1 MAAYNKVNGT
11 TMTENPL
18 QRDVL
23 KREWAFDGVI
33 MSDWY
38 ATRTVAAAG
47 EDLLDLAMPGPES
60 PWTEGLLEAV
70 QSGQISES
78 AVDGHVLRILRL
90 AARVGALDGLGAV
103 TPPARRW
110 SDEELS
116 AELRASSAAGM
127 VLIKNDGTLPLEAG
141 SLRQVAVIGPNA
153 ATARTLGGG
162 SATVFPSYVV
172 SPLDGLRA
180 ALGEEVRSGTR
191 LACAAAGAPKSQ
203 RAICCSFRMAA
214 GPVSR

>member
-1 MAAYNKVNGT
+1 M
-11 TMTENPL
+11 
-18 QRDVL
+18 
-23 KREWAFDGVI
+23 I

-60 PWTEGLLEAV
+60 PWTEGLRGGPV
-70 QSGQISES
+70 RPDFES

-127 VLIKNDGTLPLEAG
+127 VLIKNDGTLPLEA
-141 SLRQVAVIGPNA
+141 
-153 ATARTLGGG
+153 AR
-162 SATVFPSYVV
+162 
-172 SPLDGLRA
+172 
-180 ALGEEVRSGTR
+180 
-191 LACAAAGAPKSQ
+191 
-203 RAICCSFRMAA
+203 
-214 GPVSR
+214 